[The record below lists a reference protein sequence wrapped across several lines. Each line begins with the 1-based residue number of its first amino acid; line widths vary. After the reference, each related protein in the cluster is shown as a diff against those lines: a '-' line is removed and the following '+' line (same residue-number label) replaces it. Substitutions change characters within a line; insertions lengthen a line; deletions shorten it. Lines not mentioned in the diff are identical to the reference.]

1 MTGRVMTVGSWCLK
15 PETYDGVVGGVDLD
29 EGWVTG
35 GGTMSQTHDRGV
47 TPDDSGVGQNDPR
60 EAATFE
66 PEFRSVTPC
75 QTVDHVLRTVSQNQV
90 QQSAMA
96 DVKANIMITVCSIVI
111 TISASQLGNPL
122 LVMPVVTL
130 APFALASLLLAI
142 FAVVPRIKSS
152 ATEGG
157 RLDSTDPSFSLL
169 FFGHIAYMPIDDFKR
184 GLARLTSDP
193 AVLYDT
199 LARDIY
205 SQAML
210 LTHRKFRYLRW
221 SYLAFITGILA
232 ATASL
237 LLSVILQ
244 V

>member
-1 MTGRVMTVGSWCLK
+1 MF
-15 PETYDGVVGGVDLD
+15 
-29 EGWVTG
+29 
-35 GGTMSQTHDRGV
+35 QTHDRAATSG
-47 TPDDSGVGQNDPR
+47 DAGVGQHDPR

-66 PEFRSVTPC
+66 PEFRNVTPC
-75 QTVDHVLRTVSQNQV
+75 QTVDHALRTVNQNQV

-111 TISASQLGNPL
+111 TISAGQLNNPM
-122 LVMPVVTL
+122 LVIPVVTL
-130 APFALASLLLAI
+130 APFALTSLLLAI
-142 FAVVPRIKSS
+142 FAVVPRIKSP
-152 ATEGG
+152 ATADG
-157 RLDSTDPSFSLL
+157 RVDPKDPSFSLL
-169 FFGHIAYMPIDDFKR
+169 FFGHIAYIPIGDFKR
-184 GLARLTSDP
+184 ELAWMASDP

-199 LARDIY
+199 IARDIH

-221 SYLAFITGILA
+221 SYLAFIAGILA

-237 LLSVILQ
+237 LGSMVLQ